1 MRILF
6 GLLLLLTP
14 ALVRGGCLDSASAHY
29 LRGVADWDSSQI
41 RLAMKSLDVCGQSE
55 REYETGF
62 LQSQCW
68 LRLQLI
74 AYALHQKKAV
84 ESCGKSALKTIKDL
98 DRHPADTFAITVVRC
113 FVCQLLATTGITNG
127 ARYGSQVG
135 PLLDRLKEMRPTAYY
150 TRLIDAVMI
159 ANMPVLVGGNPK
171 KGRDLLLGIAREYP
185 DSLEIKTQLATA
197 YSLLHDY
204 TAAERELDAVLAAN
218 PRHLQARV
226 LREEIAR
233 KEKK

>member
-1 MRILF
+1 MLV
-6 GLLLLLTP
+6 LTP
-14 ALVRGGCLDSASAHY
+14 ALVWGDCLDNASAHY
-29 LRGVADWDSSQI
+29 LRGVADWDSSQV
-41 RLAMKSLDVCGQSE
+41 RRAMTSLDICSQSE
-55 REYETGF
+55 RGYETGF

-84 ESCGKSALKTIKDL
+84 ESYGKSALRILKEL

-113 FVCQLLATTGITNG
+113 FVCQLLATTGIANG

-135 PLLDRLKEMRPTAYY
+135 LLLDRLKEIRPTAYY

-159 ANMPVLVGGNPK
+159 ANRPVLVGGNPK
-171 KGRDLLLGIAREYP
+171 TGRDLLQGIARDYP
-185 DSLEIKTQLATA
+185 DSLEAKTQLATA
-197 YSLLHDY
+197 YSLLRDY
-204 TAAERELDAVLAAN
+204 AAARRELDAVLAAN
-218 PRHLQARV
+218 PHHLLARS
-226 LREEIAR
+226 LRDEIGR